1 MSNIKLNAELFS
13 KRLRIIYNAWN
24 NAQKSDDYGLIA
36 DADALLLIAGDPAA
50 EDEPIRK
57 GTAFQTWLL
66 GFEFPSTFILFQKN
80 QLAVLCSASK
90 AKILT
95 QLKNADSPV
104 PIQFF
109 VQAKAKDPPT
119 DALPR
124 FLQEYT
130 ALDRVATLTK
140 ESHVGKLIDDWT
152 KSVSEADKKPTLV
165 DMSLAIA
172 SFLAVKDEEELRCI
186 RTAANLTSTLLAHYI
201 APKLETILDREAK
214 ISHETFAAQIEARI
228 GYGEG
233 EKAKGPDM
241 KVWSKG
247 RGLNDVDWGS
257 TEFCYPPIIQSQS
270 TTSGYDISLTA
281 ESTQDDISHKGVLLV
296 SVGMRYKSY
305 CANLGRS
312 FIVDPSKDQEAIY
325 ALLASLQSEMLSQ
338 LKEGAAAKDLYQH
351 ALSYV
356 KGKKPELEAHFVK
369 NIGHGMGM
377 EFRDGSY
384 VLSAKS
390 VRKLR
395 AGMVFNLVLGFIG
408 LQEGGKKYALQLT
421 DVVLIGSENATCLTS
436 GIKSIKDTMFFL
448 NQDDGEAQSSKAPAK
463 KAPTTKAGL
472 NGNASPAKNKTA
484 GGKVLRNKTRS
495 AAQDELVQS
504 MAAKIA
510 EHQRELHARLHQEG
524 IARFSEGGG
533 GTGGKEGKGWKRF
546 QSYKGEAALPREV
559 EDLRIF
565 IDRKTQ
571 TVVFPIHGFAVPFH
585 INTIKNVSKS
595 EEADFTLLRVN
606 FQTPG
611 QLAGRK
617 EDTPFEDP
625 DATFIRSITYRSPD
639 GSRFDVIS
647 KQITDLKKEVNK
659 REQQKK
665 EMADVI
671 EQDTLIEIKGRR
683 PTKLPEVFVRPAL
696 DGKRLPGEVEIHQNG
711 LRYQSPMGSQKID
724 ILFSNVKH
732 LFFQPCDHEL
742 LVIIHIH
749 LKAPIMIGKKKAHDV
764 QFYREAS
771 DVQFDETGNRKRKYR
786 YGDEDE
792 LELEQ
797 QERKRRQMLNK
808 EFKLFSEKIAEA
820 ATASTGDSLEPDIPF
835 RELSFEGVP
844 FRTNVRLQPTTECL
858 VHLSDPPFLVVTLSD
873 IEIASLERVQFGLKQ
888 FDMVLIFKD
897 FTKTPLHINSIPS
910 AQLDDVKNWL
920 DSVDIP
926 LSEGPVNLNWGPIMK
941 TINEDPY
948 DFFQQG
954 GWSFLGGAAG
964 GEESD
969 ADEDSDTESEFEAE
983 DDEAESP
990 ESSEDGSD
998 YDDVSDAS
1006 DDVGSDSDFGSEDD
1020 DGDDWDELERKA
1032 AREDKKRVET
1042 GRGHESDD
1050 SDRPKKKAAAK
1061 PKGKANGKR

>member
-1 MSNIKLNAELFS
+1 MSAIKLNAELFS
-13 KRLRIIYNAWN
+13 KRLRSVYNAWN
-24 NAQKSDDYGLIA
+24 NSQKDDDYTSIA
-36 DADALLLIAGDPAA
+36 DVGALLLLAGDPAA

-66 GFEFPSTFILFQKN
+66 GFEFPSTFLMFEKK
-80 QLAVLCSASK
+80 QLSILCSASK
-90 AKILT
+90 AKILS

-104 PIQFF
+104 PIEFF
-109 VQAKAKDPPT
+109 VQAKAKEPPT

-124 FLQEYT
+124 FVQAYT
-130 ALDRVATLTK
+130 AHDRVATLTK
-140 ESHVGKLIDDWT
+140 ESHSGKLIDEWN
-152 KSVSEADKKPTLV
+152 KAVGEAEQKPTLV
-165 DMSLAIA
+165 DMSAAVA
-172 SFLAVKDEEELRCI
+172 SFLAVKDEEELKCI
-186 RTAANLTSTLLAHYI
+186 RTAANLTSTLLAHYV

-214 ISHETFAAQIEARI
+214 ISHDAFAGQIEARI

-233 EKAKGPDM
+233 DKAKGPDM

-257 TEFCYPPIIQSQS
+257 TEFCYQPIIQSQS
-270 TTSGYDISLTA
+270 TSSGYDISPSA
-281 ESTQDDISHKGVLLV
+281 ESTSDDISHKGVLLV
-296 SVGMRYKSY
+296 AVGMRYRSY

-312 FIVDPSKDQEAIY
+312 FIVDPSKEQEAIY
-325 ALLASLQSEMLSQ
+325 SLLVSLQTEMLSRM
-338 LKEGAAAKDLYQH
+338 KDGAVAKDLYQH
-351 ALSYV
+351 ALSFV
-356 KGKKPELEAHFVK
+356 KEKKPELESHFSK

-377 EFRDGSY
+377 EFRDSSY
-384 VLSAKS
+384 VLSAKNG
-390 VRKLR
+390 RKLR
-395 AGMVFNLVLGFIG
+395 SGMVFNLVLGFTG
-408 LQEGGKKYALQLT
+408 LEEGGKKYALQLIDT
-421 DVVLIGSENATCLTS
+421 VLVGSDKATCLTF
-436 GIKSIKDTMFFL
+436 GVKSVKDTMFFL
-448 NQDDGEAQSSKAPAK
+448 NQDEGEGQSSKAPKKVPTAK
-463 KAPTTKAGL
+463 VAA
-472 NGNASPAKNKTA
+472 NGNASPTKNKMA

-495 AAQDELVQS
+495 AAQEELVQS

-510 EHQRELHARLHQEG
+510 EHQRELHAKLHQEG
-524 IARFSEGGG
+524 LARFSEGSG

-559 EDLRIF
+559 ENLRIF
-565 IDRKTQ
+565 VDKKAQ
-571 TVVFPIHGFAVPFH
+571 TVILPIHGFAVPFH
-585 INTIKNVSKS
+585 INTIKNATKS
-595 EEADFTLLRVN
+595 EEGDLTLLRVN

-611 QLAGRK
+611 QLAGKK

-625 DATFIRSITYRSPD
+625 DATFIRSITYRSSD
-639 GSRFDVIS
+639 GSRFEHITR
-647 KQITDLKKEVNK
+647 QITELKKEVNK

-671 EQDTLIEIKGRR
+671 EQDTLVEIKGRR

-764 QFYREAS
+764 QFYREAT
-771 DVQFDETGNRKRKYR
+771 DMQFDETGNRKRKYR

-820 ATASTGDSLEPDIPF
+820 ATASTGETLEPDIPF

-858 VHLSDPPFLVVTLSD
+858 VHLSDPPFLVVTLAD

-969 ADEDSDTESEFEAE
+969 GDDASDTESEFEAE
-983 DDEAESP
+983 SDE
-990 ESSEDGSD
+990 SEPSEASEEESD
-998 YDDVSDAS
+998 YFDGSDAS
-1006 DDVGSDSDFGSEDD
+1006 DDEGSGSDFGS
-1020 DGDDWDELERKA
+1020 DESEGLSL
-1032 AREDKKRVET
+1032 V
-1042 GRGHESDD
+1042 H
-1050 SDRPKKKAAAK
+1050 
-1061 PKGKANGKR
+1061 

>member
-1 MSNIKLNAELFS
+1 MSSRVELNVAQFNH
-13 KRLRIIYNAWN
+13 RLGSILTAWN
-24 NAQKSDDYGLIA
+24 NAKN
-36 DADALLLIAGDPAA
+36 DADFSSLADVDAIILPAGDPAG

-66 GFEFPSTFILFQKN
+66 GYEFPSTFILFQKDSIY
-80 QLAVLCSASK
+80 VLCSASK
-90 AKILT
+90 AKILS
-95 QLKNADSPV
+95 QIKNSTTPV
-104 PIQFF
+104 PIEILI
-109 VQAKAKDPPT
+109 QAKPKDPPT
-119 DALPR
+119 DALAK
-124 FLQEYT
+124 FLQAYT
-130 ALDRVATLTK
+130 SHKRIGTLTK
-140 ESHVGKLIDDWT
+140 EKQSGKLVEEWEKALTGVDD
-152 KSVSEADKKPTLV
+152 KPTVV
-165 DMSLAIA
+165 DVSPAISALMS
-172 SFLAVKDEEELRCI
+172 VKDEEELKAI
-186 RTAANLTSTLLAHYI
+186 RTAANLTSTLLAHHVVL
-201 APKLETILDREAK
+201 KLETILDREAK
-214 ISHETFAAQIEARI
+214 ITHDALSAQIESRL

-233 EKAKGPDM
+233 DNGKGPDM

-247 RGLNDVDWGS
+247 RGLSDIDWQS
-257 TEFCYPPIIQSQS
+257 TEFCYTPIIQSQ
-270 TTSGYDISLTA
+270 TSGKYELSPAA
-281 ESTQDDISHKGVLLV
+281 ESTTDNIAHKGVFLV
-296 SVGMRYKSY
+296 SLGMRYKGY

-312 FIVDPSKDQEAIY
+312 FIVDPSKEQEAIY
-325 ALLASLQSEMLSQ
+325 SLLLSLQAEVLAQ
-338 LKEGAAAKDLYQH
+338 LKDGAIARDVYNH

-356 KGKKPELEAHFVK
+356 KDKKPELEKHFVK

-377 EFRDGSY
+377 EFRDSSY
-384 VLSAKS
+384 LLSPKNGHVLRS
-390 VRKLR
+390 
-395 AGMVFNLVLGFIG
+395 GMVFNLVLGFQDLDESG
-408 LQEGGKKYALQLT
+408 HKYALQLIDT
-421 DVVLIGSENATCLTS
+421 VQINDDKAVCLTT
-436 GIKSIKDTMFFL
+436 GVKSIKDTMFFL
-448 NQDDGEAQSSKAPAK
+448 NQEADGDAKAGASGK
-463 KAPTTKAGL
+463 KASTTKTKG
-472 NGNASPAKNKTA
+472 NGSPTKNKMA

-495 AAQDELVQS
+495 AAQEESIQTT
-504 MAAKIA
+504 AAKIA
-510 EHQRELHARLHQEG
+510 EHQRELHVRLQSEG
-524 IARFSEGGG
+524 LAKYSTGGG
-533 GTGGKEGKGWKRF
+533 GIGRNEGKGWKRF
-546 QSYKGEAALPREV
+546 QSYKGEAALPKEA
-559 EDLRIF
+559 ESLRIF
-565 IDRKTQ
+565 VDRKAQ
-571 TVVFPIHGFAVPFH
+571 TIILPIHGFAVPFH
-585 INTIKNVSKS
+585 INTIKNASKND
-595 EEADFTLLRVN
+595 EGEFTYLRVN

-611 QLAGRK
+611 QLAGKK

-639 GSRFDVIS
+639 GHRFDAIS

-671 EQDTLIEIKGRR
+671 EQDVLVEVKGRR

-749 LKAPIMIGKKKAHDV
+749 LKAPIIIGKKKAHDV

-820 ATASTGDSLEPDIPF
+820 ATASTGDTLEPDIPF

-858 VHLSDPPFLVVTLSD
+858 VHLSDPPFLVVTLAD

-910 AQLDDVKNWL
+910 SQLDDVKNWL

-948 DFFQQG
+948 EFFQQG
-954 GWSFLGGAAG
+954 GWSFLGGSAG
-964 GEESD
+964 GEES
-969 ADEDSDTESEFEAE
+969 EEEESNSESEFEAE
-983 DDEAESP
+983 SEVS
-990 ESSEDGSD
+990 ESSESSESA
-998 YDDVSDAS
+998 YDDASDAS
-1006 DDVGSDSDFGSEDD
+1006 EDEGSGSDFGSE
-1020 DGDDWDELERKA
+1020 GSEGEDWDELERKA
-1032 AREDKKRVET
+1032 AKADKKRVET
-1042 GRGHESDD
+1042 GKGHESDD
-1050 SDRPKKKAAAK
+1050 SNRPKKKANGASK
-1061 PKGKANGKR
+1061 PKKR